1 MTEVLRIVFLPPET
15 ADHKAAG
22 VDSLP
27 QLVHALLLRHPDQ
40 LRHVLPGGQS
50 TNTRARART
59 RRGTRRREWKGT
71 AEHSL

>member
-15 ADHKAAG
+15 ADHKAAE
-22 VDSLP
+22 
-27 QLVHALLLRHPDQ
+27 LVHALLLRHPDQ